1 MNRILYSFFIL
12 AFLASCSKT
21 TTDGATM
28 KKVEEIKQNVESIS
42 TENAWRSA
50 VPQPGPARKINMGAY
65 NTMTMPNGLEVIV
78 VENHKLPRVSYQM
91 SLKNKPI
98 LEKDAV
104 GFVSMAG
111 DLMRTGTKTKSK
123 AEIDAEIDF
132 LGASLNTSGSGMFAS
147 SLTKHQDKLLAIVSD
162 VLNNP
167 SFPQEEF
174 DKLKKQTISGI
185 QSSKTDPNSM
195 ASNVA
200 SVLNYGKNH
209 PYGEVTTEETV
220 GNITV
225 EKCRSYYN
233 TFFKPNNARLTIVG
247 DITPEEAKANVE
259 KYFGDWKKGTIPAIT
274 YDKPAEV
281 TGANVAFVN
290 KDAAV
295 QSVINVTYPVD
306 IQPGSAD
313 DIPSS
318 IMNSILGGGIFS
330 GRLMQNLRE
339 DKAYTY
345 GARSRLSSD
354 ELIGNF
360 NAFASVRNEVTD
372 SSVTEFIYEMK
383 RLATENVSQDDL
395 DLIKSSMS
403 GGFARSL
410 ESPQTI
416 ARFAR
421 NIVKYNLPAD
431 YYETYLEKIEAVTIA
446 DVKRMAEK
454 YIRPENANILVV
466 GNKDE
471 VAEKLVAFD
480 SDGKLDCYDA
490 YGNILDMTNTAMPT
504 DVSATDVISDY
515 IDAIGGKAKVNA
527 LKSMEQH
534 LSMEVMGQAA
544 TVDLFQKAP
553 DKFALKISASG
564 MVMQEQKYDGT
575 KGFSGGMGQS
585 QVITEGPELEKL
597 KEEAVMVKQ
606 TKYLTSDYKL
616 ELKGI
621 EDIEGEKCYKLNVVN
636 PVGDKATEYYSV
648 SKNHL
653 LRSVSSQEGP
663 QGSVTITQDYG
674 DYKEVDGMMFP
685 HKMTTSGMM
694 PVPLVMNVTSIKVNQ
709 AIDDSVFTI
718 SQ

>member
-1 MNRILYSFFIL
+1 
-12 AFLASCSKT
+12 
-21 TTDGATM
+21 
-28 KKVEEIKQNVESIS
+28 
-42 TENAWRSA
+42 
-50 VPQPGPARKINMGAY
+50 
-65 NTMTMPNGLEVIV
+65 
-78 VENHKLPRVSYQM
+78 
-91 SLKNKPI
+91 
-98 LEKDAV
+98 
-104 GFVSMAG
+104 
-111 DLMRTGTKTKSK
+111 
-123 AEIDAEIDF
+123 
-132 LGASLNTSGSGMFAS
+132 
-147 SLTKHQDKLLAIVSD
+147 
-162 VLNNP
+162 
-167 SFPQEEF
+167 
-174 DKLKKQTISGI
+174 
-185 QSSKTDPNSM
+185 
-195 ASNVA
+195 
-200 SVLNYGKNH
+200 
-209 PYGEVTTEETV
+209 
-220 GNITV
+220 
-225 EKCRSYYN
+225 
-233 TFFKPNNARLTIVG
+233 
-247 DITPEEAKANVE
+247 
-259 KYFGDWKKGTIPAIT
+259 
-274 YDKPAEV
+274 
-281 TGANVAFVN
+281 
-290 KDAAV
+290 
-295 QSVINVTYPVD
+295 
-306 IQPGSAD
+306 
-313 DIPSS
+313 
-318 IMNSILGGGIFS
+318 
-330 GRLMQNLRE
+330 
-339 DKAYTY
+339 
-345 GARSRLSSD
+345 
-354 ELIGNF
+354 
-360 NAFASVRNEVTD
+360 
-372 SSVTEFIYEMK
+372 
-383 RLATENVSQDDL
+383 
-395 DLIKSSMS
+395 MS

-480 SDGKLDCYDA
+480 SDGKLDYYDA

>member
-12 AFLASCSKT
+12 AFLSSCSKT

-28 KKVEEIKQNVESIS
+28 KKVEEIKEEVESIS
-42 TENAWRSA
+42 SQDAWRSS
-50 VPQPGPARKINMGAY
+50 VPKPGPARKINMGKY

-78 VENHKLPRVSYQM
+78 VENHKLPRVSYQL
-91 SLKNKPI
+91 SLKNKPV

-104 GFVSMAG
+104 GFVTMAG

-123 AEIDAEIDF
+123 SEIDADIDF
-132 LGASLNTSGSGMFAS
+132 LGASLNTSGGGIFAS
-147 SLTKHQDKLLAIVSD
+147 SLTKHQDKLLAILSD
-162 VLNNP
+162 VLYNP
-167 SFPQEEF
+167 SFSQEEF
-174 DKLKKQTISGI
+174 DKLKTQTISGI
-185 QSSKTDPNSM
+185 QSSKTDPNAM
-195 ASNVA
+195 ATNVS
-200 SVLNYGKNH
+200 SVINFGKDH
-209 PYGEVTTEETV
+209 PYGEVMTEKTLD
-220 GNITV
+220 NITV
-225 EKCRSYYN
+225 EKCKSYYN

-259 KYFGDWKKGTIPAIT
+259 KYFGTWKKGTIPAIK
-274 YDKPAEV
+274 YDKPASV
-281 TGANVAFVN
+281 KGTNVAFVN

-295 QSVINVTYPVD
+295 QSVINVTYPLD
-306 IQPGSAD
+306 LQPGSAD
-313 DIPSS
+313 DIPAS
-318 IMNSILGGGIFS
+318 ITNSILGGGIFS

-345 GARSRLSSD
+345 GARSRLGSD
-354 ELIGNF
+354 ELVGSF
-360 NAFASVRNEVTD
+360 KAFASVRNEVTD
-372 SSVTEFIYEMK
+372 SSVTEILYEMN
-383 RLATENVSQDDL
+383 RLATEPVSQEDL

-421 NIVKYNLPAD
+421 NIVKYKLPAD

-446 DVKRMAEK
+446 DVSRMAAK

-471 VAEKLVAFD
+471 VAEKLVRFD
-480 SDGKLDCYDA
+480 SDGELDYYDA
-490 YGNILDMTNTAMPT
+490 YGNILDMTAVAMPS
-504 DVSATDVISDY
+504 DVTASDVVSDY
-515 IDAIGGKAKVNA
+515 IEAIGGKAKVNG

-534 LSMEVMGQAA
+534 LAMEVMGQSA

-564 MVMQEQKYDGT
+564 MVMQEQKYDGI
-575 KGFSGGMGQS
+575 KGFTGGMGQS
-585 QVITEGPELEKL
+585 QVVTEGPELAKL
-597 KEEAVMVKQ
+597 KEEAVMIKQ
-606 TKYLTSDYKL
+606 INYLGDKYSL

-621 EDIEGEKCYKLNVVN
+621 EDVEGEKCYKINVTN
-636 PVGDKATEYYSV
+636 PAGDKATEYYSV

-653 LRSVSSQEGP
+653 VRSVSTQEGP
-663 QGSVTITQDYG
+663 QGSVTITQDYQ

-694 PVPLVMNVTSIKVNQ
+694 PVPLVMSVTSIKVNKD
-709 AIDDSVFTI
+709 IDDAVFKITE
-718 SQ
+718 